1 MTVGAGSHTR
11 HPRGQAELGLQNVSS
26 EQEEVS
32 RVAGPSDVLQ
42 NPGNWERQPTP
53 RPGKWLPSR
62 GTGAS

>member
-1 MTVGAGSHTR
+1 MTMGAASHTQ

-42 NPGNWERQPTP
+42 TPGNRERQPTP
-53 RPGKWLPSR
+53 RPGEWLPSR
-62 GTGAS
+62 WTGAS